1 MISRLPGACFRAL
14 LMVVMVLTPLLILPD
29 VDAQISDAMVLI
41 AIFAALFVIVE
52 YGSAYPGLVEFRS
65 APPFNRV
72 RFITLL
78 TTLVLV
84 SFACADGFESSLMAR
99 LILAIGVL
107 LGQSM
112 DFPLSP
118 IRLMMWLLPE
128 GTTLAQAQ
136 AVRAAAGLAYLTS
149 LVGLT
154 VFAILIRVRGWPSPT
169 GSFNVWVNLPTFD
182 PTAGGDVVKR
192 LNRDG
197 AVNIVLGLFLP
208 YVTPP
213 LAVFIAR
220 SYDVSMLH
228 SDLMLVWVMA
238 LWAFLPTSLF
248 LRGIAMRRLA
258 LMISQKRRRLGAEHG
273 TPDPAFLPA

>member
-1 MISRLPGACFRAL
+1 M
-14 LMVVMVLTPLLILPD
+14 LPD
-29 VDAQISDAMVLI
+29 PNSQITDTFVLI
-41 AIFAALFVIVE
+41 AIFAAVFVIVE
-52 YGSAYPGLVEFRS
+52 YGSTYPGLVEFRG

-72 RFITLL
+72 RFLTLFV
-78 TTLVLV
+78 TLVLISV
-84 SFACADGFESSLMAR
+84 ACAGKYESTLLSR
-99 LILAIGVL
+99 LVMAIGVL

-118 IRLMMWLLPE
+118 IRLILWLLPE
-128 GTTLAQAQ
+128 GTSLSQAHS
-136 AVRAAAGLAYLTS
+136 VRAAAGLAYLTS

-154 VFAILIRVRGWPSPT
+154 VFAILIRIRGWPSPT
-169 GSFNVWVNLPTFD
+169 GSFNVWINLPTFD
-182 PTAGGDVVKR
+182 PTAGADVVKR

-197 AVNIVLGLFLP
+197 AVNILLGLLLP
-208 YVTPP
+208 YLAPP

-220 SYDVSMLH
+220 SYDLSMLH

-258 LMISQKRRRLGAEHG
+258 LMISHKRRRLGQEDG
-273 TPDPAFLPA
+273 VPDPAFLPA